1 MNQKALSTLEYTKII
16 AQLEEY
22 ASTSM
27 GKKRCRELVPMNDL
41 QEIKTAQS
49 QTSDALARILRK
61 GSISFSG
68 AKDIR
73 DSLLRLKVGSSL
85 SIAELLRVSALLRVA
100 LRASDYG
107 KRDHEPGEE
116 DDALDAMF
124 RELAPVVSLAKEIDR
139 CILSEEEIADDA
151 SNGLRSVRRAMKTAA
166 EKIRTQLNS
175 LVVNSR
181 TYLQD
186 GVITMRNGRYCVPVK
201 AEHKSNVP
209 GMVHDQ
215 SSSGSTIFV
224 EPLSVVKLNNE
235 LRELEIREQKEIE
248 AVLAA
253 LSNQTCDHLD
263 ELTLDLELIGE
274 LDFIF
279 AKAALSRHYRGC
291 EPRLNKDGIIRL
303 KNARHPLL
311 DPHRVV
317 PITLTLGENFDLLI
331 VTGPNTGVRLFH

>member
-41 QEIKTAQS
+41 QEIKTAQA

-139 CILSEEEIADDA
+139 CILSAP
-151 SNGLRSVRRAMKTAA
+151 
-166 EKIRTQLNS
+166 IRK
-175 LVVNSR
+175 V
-181 TYLQD
+181 
-186 GVITMRNGRYCVPVK
+186 
-201 AEHKSNVP
+201 
-209 GMVHDQ
+209 
-215 SSSGSTIFV
+215 STI
-224 EPLSVVKLNNE
+224 LCCSYL
-235 LRELEIREQKEIE
+235 KETNWQLPE
-248 AVLAA
+248 RNDCA
-253 LSNQTCDHLD
+253 
-263 ELTLDLELIGE
+263 
-274 LDFIF
+274 
-279 AKAALSRHYRGC
+279 
-291 EPRLNKDGIIRL
+291 
-303 KNARHPLL
+303 
-311 DPHRVV
+311 
-317 PITLTLGENFDLLI
+317 
-331 VTGPNTGVRLFH
+331 VTGFFGNLALPKKFSEGLK

>member
-41 QEIKTAQS
+41 QEIKTAQA

-116 DDALDAMF
+116 DDA
-124 RELAPVVSLAKEIDR
+124 
-139 CILSEEEIADDA
+139 
-151 SNGLRSVRRAMKTAA
+151 T
-166 EKIRTQLNS
+166 
-175 LVVNSR
+175 
-181 TYLQD
+181 
-186 GVITMRNGRYCVPVK
+186 
-201 AEHKSNVP
+201 
-209 GMVHDQ
+209 
-215 SSSGSTIFV
+215 
-224 EPLSVVKLNNE
+224 
-235 LRELEIREQKEIE
+235 
-248 AVLAA
+248 
-253 LSNQTCDHLD
+253 
-263 ELTLDLELIGE
+263 
-274 LDFIF
+274 
-279 AKAALSRHYRGC
+279 
-291 EPRLNKDGIIRL
+291 
-303 KNARHPLL
+303 
-311 DPHRVV
+311 
-317 PITLTLGENFDLLI
+317 
-331 VTGPNTGVRLFH
+331 

>member
-41 QEIKTAQS
+41 QEIKTAQA

-151 SNGLRSVRRAMKTAA
+151 ASSPSPHTSVRY
-166 EKIRTQLNS
+166 
-175 LVVNSR
+175 
-181 TYLQD
+181 YLYLLESPAHEEQ
-186 GVITMRNGRYCVPVK
+186 Y
-201 AEHKSNVP
+201 SNVP
-209 GMVHDQ
+209 FYQ
-215 SSSGSTIFV
+215 SL
-224 EPLSVVKLNNE
+224 LSY
-235 LRELEIREQKEIE
+235 I
-248 AVLAA
+248 
-253 LSNQTCDHLD
+253 
-263 ELTLDLELIGE
+263 
-274 LDFIF
+274 
-279 AKAALSRHYRGC
+279 
-291 EPRLNKDGIIRL
+291 
-303 KNARHPLL
+303 
-311 DPHRVV
+311 
-317 PITLTLGENFDLLI
+317 
-331 VTGPNTGVRLFH
+331 

>member
-41 QEIKTAQS
+41 QEIKTAQA

-151 SNGLRSVRRAMKTAA
+151 SNGLRSVRVHENCC

-215 SSSGSTIFV
+215 SSSGSTI
-224 EPLSVVKLNNE
+224 LS
-235 LRELEIREQKEIE
+235 
-248 AVLAA
+248 
-253 LSNQTCDHLD
+253 
-263 ELTLDLELIGE
+263 
-274 LDFIF
+274 
-279 AKAALSRHYRGC
+279 SR
-291 EPRLNKDGIIRL
+291 
-303 KNARHPLL
+303 
-311 DPHRVV
+311 
-317 PITLTLGENFDLLI
+317 
-331 VTGPNTGVRLFH
+331 